1 MNITELKSKKTV
13 DIELTPLINIVFLM
27 LIFFLL
33 VGSLKPTEVIDPVRT
48 SVSDPALS
56 TAPSSTITLLHNGG
70 LLLGDTLVEQQ
81 ELLERL
87 NANANRLEVLAI
99 KPDAGLQ
106 AAALVE
112 LLQLLRQ
119 GGFSS
124 VQLLSVA
131 DSGQQ

>member
-33 VGSLKPTEVIDPVRT
+33 VGSLKPTEVIEPVRT

-99 KPDAGLQ
+99 KPDAGLK

>member
-1 MNITELKSKKTV
+1 MNIVELKSKKTA

-48 SVSDPALS
+48 SPGDPALG
-56 TAPSSTITLLHNGG
+56 TAPSNTITLLHSGG
-70 LLLGDTLVEQQ
+70 LLLGDTPVEQQ

-87 NANANRLEVLAI
+87 NANAHGLEVLAI

-119 GGFSS
+119 GGFLS

-131 DSGQQ
+131 DSGKQ

>member
-1 MNITELKSKKTV
+1 MNIVELKSKKTA

-48 SVSDPALS
+48 SPGDPALS
-56 TAPSSTITLLHNGG
+56 TTPSNTITLLRNGG
-70 LLLGDTLVEQQ
+70 LLIGDIPVDQQ
-81 ELLERL
+81 ELLKRL
-87 NANANRLEVLAI
+87 NANTNGLEVLSI

-119 GGFSS
+119 GGFLS
-124 VQLLSVA
+124 VQLLSVV
-131 DSGQQ
+131 DSGKQ

>member
-1 MNITELKSKKTV
+1 M
-13 DIELTPLINIVFLM
+13 
-27 LIFFLL
+27 
-33 VGSLKPTEVIDPVRT
+33 
-48 SVSDPALS
+48 
-56 TAPSSTITLLHNGG
+56 
-70 LLLGDTLVEQQ
+70 GDTPVEQQ

-87 NANANRLEVLAI
+87 NANAHGLEVLAI

-119 GGFSS
+119 GGFLS

-131 DSGQQ
+131 DSGKQ

>member
-33 VGSLKPTEVIDPVRT
+33 VGSLKPTEVIEPVRT

>member
-1 MNITELKSKKTV
+1 MIIAELKSKKTS

-48 SVSDPALS
+48 SVGDPALN
-56 TAPSSTITLLHNGG
+56 TAPQNTITLLQNGG
-70 LLLGDTLVEQQ
+70 LLLGDSPVEQQ
-81 ELLERL
+81 EVLERL
-87 NANANRLEVLAI
+87 NAKANDLEVLAI

-119 GGFSS
+119 GGFST